1 MAIILIKVGAD
12 GSYYNREESNGW
24 VENYG
29 PALFNS
35 GADRM
40 AAIIPTNQGEA
51 GYFPH
56 LVVFRVST
64 SQTGPSL
71 PTELTAGHFEVTELN
86 WWDWSNK
93 KM

>member
-1 MAIILIKVGAD
+1 
-12 GSYYNREESNGW
+12 
-24 VENYG
+24 
-29 PALFNS
+29 
-35 GADRM
+35 M
-40 AAIIPTNQGEA
+40 AAIISTNQGEA